1 MSEPDVSVLIPA
13 RNAARTVE
21 VALES
26 VLRSRDVH
34 FEIVLLE
41 HRSDD
46 DTGSRV
52 ERMMRRDARIRMIPV
67 PDDVKLGGL
76 LDKGR
81 HYCRAPLIARFDADD
96 LMHPHRLRED
106 LRVLHEDASLAV
118 VSSRSKLFPRGLASP
133 GFAAYVD
140 WQNAQ
145 LSHDDHQ
152 RELWIEQPLCHPA
165 ATFRADV
172 VDEVGGYREG
182 PFPEDYD
189 LFLRLMVQGKRFLKR
204 PQVHHGWREHEK
216 RATWT
221 DPRYARDA
229 FARLKAAALI
239 EKFNVDKRPVIIA
252 GGGKEGGRIGRY
264 LVELGV
270 QPATY
275 VDVSEKRIGRIRHG
289 AKVFAANA
297 LGELGEEFPNAFCIG
312 AVGTSGARGI
322 VRAQLKMSGFIEGE
336 NAVIIA

>member
-1 MSEPDVSVLIPA
+1 MSVLIPA
-13 RNAARTVE
+13 RNAAATVE
-21 VALES
+21 VAVES
-26 VLRSRDVH
+26 VLRSRDVNY
-34 FEIVLLE
+34 EIVLLE
-41 HRSDD
+41 HRSED
-46 DTGSRV
+46 DTRARV
-52 ERMMRRDARIRMIPV
+52 EKIMRRESRIRIFPV
-67 PDDVKLGGL
+67 ADDVKLGGL
-76 LDKGR
+76 LEKGR

-106 LRVLHEDASLAV
+106 LQAFQDNELVSV

-133 GFAAYVD
+133 GFATYVD

-145 LSHDDHQ
+145 LSHEDHE

-165 ATFRADV
+165 ATFRAAV
-172 VDEVGGYREG
+172 IDEVGGYREG

-189 LFLRLMVQGKRFLKR
+189 LFLRLMVNGKRFLKR
-204 PQVHHGWREHEK
+204 PDVHHGWREHEK

-229 FARLKAAALI
+229 FARLKAAALV
-239 EKFNVDKRPVIIA
+239 EKFHVNKRPVIIA

-270 QPATY
+270 QPAAY

-289 AKVFAANA
+289 AKVFSAAA
-297 LGELGEEFPNAFCIG
+297 LNELREEYANAFCIG
-312 AVGTSGARGI
+312 AVGTSGARGV
-322 VRAQLKMSGFIEGE
+322 VRTQLARSGFIEGE